1 MPGDWAPKPAR
12 DCTRALVSG
21 IASGNDCGVNTLAP
35 SAPSRRVSLLP
46 IFLIVL
52 VDVLGL
58 TIVLPLLPVY
68 GESFGAS
75 ALTAALLV
83 PVYSAC
89 QLFSGPV
96 LGSLSDRIGRRRVL
110 LLSQAGTFVGFSI
123 IAGAP
128 KLSP

>member
-1 MPGDWAPKPAR
+1 M
-12 DCTRALVSG
+12 
-21 IASGNDCGVNTLAP
+21 
-35 SAPSRRVSLLP
+35 RRVSLVP

-68 GESFGAS
+68 GEHFGAS
-75 ALTAALLV
+75 ALVAALLV

-96 LGSLSDRIGRRRVL
+96 LGNLSDRMGRRRVL
-110 LLSQAGTFVGFSI
+110 LLSQAGTYVDFPI
-123 IAGAP
+123 IAGAHAP
-128 KLSP
+128 WMLFAGRCSSADSRCSPSAALPGESTRSRRTR